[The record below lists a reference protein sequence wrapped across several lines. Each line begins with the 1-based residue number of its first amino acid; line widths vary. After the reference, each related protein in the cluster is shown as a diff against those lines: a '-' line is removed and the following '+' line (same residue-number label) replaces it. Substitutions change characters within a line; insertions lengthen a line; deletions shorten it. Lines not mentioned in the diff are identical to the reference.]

1 MSEMASLFIWHR
13 DNVIV
18 AAITGEIDVSN
29 ADGLEH
35 QIGAEISNEA
45 AGLVVDL
52 GGLTFMDSSGVH
64 LLFGLAQRLRYR
76 SLGFAVVLGPG
87 SPPRRVLEL
96 SGPEPGR
103 WVYDSEEAAIAAVLA
118 GIP

>member
-1 MSEMASLFIWHR
+1 MSEMASLFVWRR
-13 DNVIV
+13 DGVIV

-35 QIGAEISNEA
+35 QIGAELSNES

-64 LLFGLAQRLRYR
+64 LLFGLAQRLRFR
-76 SLGFAVVLGPG
+76 SLGFAVVAPAG

-96 SGPEPGR
+96 SGPEPTR
-103 WVYDSEEAAIAAVLA
+103 WIHDTEEAAAKAVLSS
-118 GIP
+118 IS